1 MVFFGCRRAISP
13 LARPRAKRR
22 IGILRTDRWA
32 NVSHASLCMGTLDLR
47 PAQHSYGWHKD
58 NKEKEKE
65 MSVAKKKIEG
75 PDWIEGIDTR
85 MEVMSAVPLVLSTPV
100 GLLAANRITDKKYLF
115 VRNIQDMEEAMTMDP
130 LPLDGWK
137 IELTGLIR
145 PFRVVIRAEDLP
157 NMEQIEYEM
166 ILQCSGNGRNE
177 YGGIKGTP
185 WNQGG
190 VGNVRFAG
198 VPLSAI
204 LKKHNVE
211 VDPQVKYITAE
222 GHDGPMGLE
231 KPDLEHSIPVAD
243 VLERGILALRLN
255 GEPIPGI
262 HGGPVRLVTPG
273 LFGTMQIKWLTRLR
287 FETAE
292 SPNFYHA
299 TEYRM
304 PHTRL
309 KPGEKFKFTLENS
322 RPTWDI
328 RLMSYI
334 LDPLPGAKL
343 KAGAATISG
352 VAYNDGKAP
361 IESVLVS
368 VDKGQSWQPA
378 RFDVPDS
385 PYAWYQWKA
394 QATLKPGTH
403 EIWARATDALGR
415 SQPLDGKI
423 YWNPNGYEWTG
434 VFKNNVTVE

>member
-1 MVFFGCRRAISP
+1 MSDEQTK
-13 LARPRAKRR
+13 LAHE
-22 IGILRTDRWA
+22 
-32 NVSHASLCMGTLDLR
+32 N
-47 PAQHSYGWHKD
+47 
-58 NKEKEKE
+58 
-65 MSVAKKKIEG
+65 
-75 PDWIEGIDTR
+75 WIEGIDPR
-85 MEVMSAVPLVLSTPV
+85 LEVMNAVPLVLSTPV
-100 GLLAANRITDKKYLF
+100 HLLAENRITDKNYLF
-115 VRNIQDMEEAMTMDP
+115 VRNIQDLVKGMTMEP
-130 LPLDGWK
+130 VPLDGWT

-145 PFRVVIRAEDLP
+145 PFRVVIRAEDLLA
-157 NMEQIEYEM
+157 MEQVEYEM

-177 YGGIKGTP
+177 YTGIKGTP

-198 VPLSAI
+198 VPLKAI
-204 LKKHNVE
+204 LEKHNVE
-211 VDPQVKYITAE
+211 IDPQVKYVTAE
-222 GHDGPMGLE
+222 GNDGPMGLE
-231 KPDLEHSIPVAD
+231 KPDLEHSIRITD

-255 GEPIPGI
+255 GEPLPGI

-299 TEYRM
+299 TEYRV
-304 PHTRL
+304 PYALL
-309 KPGEKFKFTLENS
+309 KIGEKFRFTLENS

-334 LDPLPGAKL
+334 LDPLPGAQL
-343 KAGAATISG
+343 KAGPITVSG

-368 VDKGQSWQPA
+368 VDKGESWQPA
-378 RFDVPDS
+378 QFEVPES

-394 QATLKPGTH
+394 KRDFKPGTH
-403 EIWARATDALGR
+403 EIWARAIDALGR

-423 YWNPNGYEWTG
+423 FWNPNGYEWTG
-434 VFKNNVTVE
+434 IFKNKVTVE